1 MSVVCCLQLD
11 FWQVLLK
18 IVNMSSDV
26 GVCPLI
32 FQGQCILSFS
42 ALNSAQS
49 FNF

>member
-1 MSVVCCLQLD
+1 MSLVCYLQLD

-18 IVNMSSDV
+18 VVHMSSDV

-32 FQGQCILSFS
+32 FQGQCILSFN